1 MTKTFLDPYTLKL
14 RSGYHE
20 IFWYCETKKIR
31 QKNVVFRF
39 HAQKV
44 PIPEIFPKIEGLPTK
59 FFSTGRRKKNQR
71 KIAMPPS
78 EHKVFDVPK
87 ILKQRGIP

>member
-1 MTKTFLDPYTLKL
+1 MTKTFLDPYNLKL

-20 IFWYCETKKIR
+20 FFWYCESVKIR

-59 FFSTGRRKKNQR
+59 FSVLGGEKKPTENCD
-71 KIAMPPS
+71 AP
-78 EHKVFDVPK
+78 
-87 ILKQRGIP
+87 L